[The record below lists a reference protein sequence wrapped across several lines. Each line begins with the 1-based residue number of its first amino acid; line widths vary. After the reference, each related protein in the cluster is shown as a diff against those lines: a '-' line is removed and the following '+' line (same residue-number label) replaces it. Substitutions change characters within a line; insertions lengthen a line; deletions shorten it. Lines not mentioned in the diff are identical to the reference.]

1 MLTLDKIEND
11 TRSKITGHFTT
22 TKISIN
28 PQYIVSIR
36 PPSGPWAVIREV
48 NDQPCSRESVTE
60 VRYSVGQQVETIV
73 VLARYEDLVKEVAN
87 NKKRLLH
94 G

>member
-1 MLTLDKIEND
+1 MLTLDKIETD
-11 TRSKITGHFTT
+11 ARSKITGHFTT

-36 PPSGPWAVIREV
+36 PPTGRWSVIREV
-48 NDQPCSRESVTE
+48 NDNPCSRESVTE

-73 VLARYEDLVKEVAN
+73 VLARYEDLVREVAN
-87 NKKRLLH
+87 DERRLLCD
-94 G
+94 